1 MILDRNELF
10 KDRWMQCQGKPD
22 YIYTGVSRQ
31 AAQMRS
37 KRESRQSSQRS
48 HSTVNILYP
57 ASSSVGAR
65 PKTSMGMP
73 MNKTRQSVSL
83 EHYRNHK
90 L

>member
-1 MILDRNELF
+1 MILDRNELY
-10 KDRWMQCQGKPD
+10 KDRWMHCQGKPD

-31 AAQMRS
+31 AAQMRN
-37 KRESRQSSQRS
+37 KRESRHSSHQRS

-57 ASSSVGAR
+57 ASSVGAR

>member
-31 AAQMRS
+31 AAQMRN
-37 KRESRQSSQRS
+37 KRESRLSSQRS
-48 HSTVNILYP
+48 HSTINILYP
-57 ASSSVGAR
+57 ASSVGAR

-83 EHYRNHK
+83 GYYRNHK